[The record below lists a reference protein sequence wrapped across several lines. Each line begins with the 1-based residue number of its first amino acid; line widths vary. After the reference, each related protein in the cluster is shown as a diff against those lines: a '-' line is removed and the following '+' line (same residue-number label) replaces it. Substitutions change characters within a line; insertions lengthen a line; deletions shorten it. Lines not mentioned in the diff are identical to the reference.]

1 MNVYAFREFPGG
13 LIPKDFADIYNCLL
27 STIMDDLVC
36 FTAFYT
42 DIVKSVIVLELPN
55 HTA

>member
-27 STIMDDLVC
+27 STIMGDLVC

-42 DIVKSVIVLELPN
+42 DIVKSVIVLELHN
-55 HTA
+55 QVA